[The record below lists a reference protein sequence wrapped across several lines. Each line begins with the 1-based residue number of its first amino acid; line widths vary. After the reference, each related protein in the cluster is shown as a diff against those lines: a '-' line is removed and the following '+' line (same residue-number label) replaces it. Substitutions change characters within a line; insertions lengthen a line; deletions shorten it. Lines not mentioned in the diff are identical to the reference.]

1 MIHAPNELREVAV
14 GATVNLFVSVGQTSR
29 RLKGTVRTTRD
40 RGADGEVLEVHVAE
54 GAPGASEI
62 VFWLGFTDDDTYLLP
77 LDDEDEAL
85 VYVKYK
91 HNGGQTGL
99 YIDAVREVG
108 VRPPADDATTTAS
121 DDATHTDGSTRAE
134 ETGTEAETDGGPGA
148 GTTDGARSAE
158 RARTDGATPSDEGHF
173 FQ

>member
-29 RLKGTVRTTRD
+29 RLKGTVRTTRE

-62 VFWLGFTDDDTYLLP
+62 VFWLGFTDDATFLLP

-99 YIDAVREVG
+99 YIDGVREVG
-108 VRPPADDATTTAS
+108 VRAPGDEASASTSEGATPSNDPATT
-121 DDATHTDGSTRAE
+121 E
-134 ETGTEAETDGGPGA
+134 ESEAETETGPGRS
-148 GTTDGARSAE
+148 GRTRSAE
-158 RARTDGATPSDEGHF
+158 RGRTDGATPTGEGHF